1 MSLDVFL
8 RRPDPWFLGGI
19 TQAGAALAATLSR
32 LMVEN
37 SRPVDVAVFLSST
50 FSLTMVRVQA
60 FSTSDNCLKSM
71 MKNMEKNVGAEK
83 KVVENA

>member
-1 MSLDVFL
+1 M
-8 RRPDPWFLGGI
+8 
-19 TQAGAALAATLSR
+19 QAGAALAATLSR
-32 LMVEN
+32 LMVEKC
-37 SRPVDVAVFLSST
+37 RPVDVAIFLSGT

-71 MKNMEKNVGAEK
+71 MKNMEKNVGAER